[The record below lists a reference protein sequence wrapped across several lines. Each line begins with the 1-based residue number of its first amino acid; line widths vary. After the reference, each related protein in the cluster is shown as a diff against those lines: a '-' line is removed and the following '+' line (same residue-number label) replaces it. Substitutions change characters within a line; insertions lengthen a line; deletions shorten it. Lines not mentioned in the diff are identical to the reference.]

1 MPNLMSNYIGRA
13 ISGLSMRNKRA
24 FVSARRGLD
33 TMMSSKVARYST
45 MAAGAG
51 LGYYGYTHDSP
62 LAMAAGAGILG
73 GMAYGGHM
81 GSYAGAGARTAAG
94 VADRY
99 MGMGIDKTRAMYRMG
114 RMRGRGVAKNMR
126 PMTDPYFKPG
136 RPGTGSGPDIST
148 GFGSRGRVAYL

>member
-99 MGMGIDKTRAMYRMG
+99 IGMGMDKTAAMYRLG
-114 RMRGRGVAKNMR
+114 RMRGRGMAKGFNA
-126 PMTDPYFKPG
+126 K
-136 RPGTGSGPDIST
+136 SGEYMPST
-148 GFGSRGRVAYL
+148 RGGSRSGRNVTYL